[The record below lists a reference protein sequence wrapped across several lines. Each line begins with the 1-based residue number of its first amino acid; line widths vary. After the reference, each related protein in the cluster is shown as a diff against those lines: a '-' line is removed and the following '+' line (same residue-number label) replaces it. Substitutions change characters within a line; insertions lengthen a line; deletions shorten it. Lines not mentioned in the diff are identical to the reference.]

1 MLQPR
6 DSQFR
11 FNVKY
16 NRDCGHKT
24 PGFHTQ
30 HLLCSSTF
38 AEPSFNKIT
47 IYTAK
52 KLPQSLLLVI
62 KAFYSNCVTVSDT
75 VLQFRGLTE
84 KKKWQDGC
92 SIE

>member
-1 MLQPR
+1 MTVAIKHL
-6 DSQFR
+6 DF
-11 FNVKY
+11 
-16 NRDCGHKT
+16 T
-24 PGFHTQ
+24 HTQ
-30 HLLCSSTF
+30 HLFCSSTF
-38 AEPSFNKIT
+38 AEPSFNKIKT
-47 IYTAK
+47 SCAK

-62 KAFYSNCVTVSDT
+62 KAFYGNCVTISDT